1 MTINTKQNDGVF
13 KSVMMAYMVLLLHV
27 LLIAGLGLLV
37 LFFRGFIQYI
47 IWIFLGG
54 AAAIFISG
62 YRIFK
67 RMREEGKTLRE
78 TLGLPGSDGRP
89 IEISILGGMATF
101 RIGRDT
107 ALPPAL
113 PDVSFPQPHH
123 LLEDPAAIRVRELT
137 DLARMLE
144 NNLITLEEFNTVKSR
159 LFQS

>member
-1 MTINTKQNDGVF
+1 MIQKTKENDGVF
-13 KSVMMAYMVLLLHV
+13 KSVMMAYTVLLLHV

-37 LFFRGFIQYI
+37 LFFRGFIQYV

-54 AAAIFISG
+54 AAAIFVSG

-67 RMREEGKTLRE
+67 RMREEGKTFRE
-78 TLGLPGSDGRP
+78 TLGMPAADGRP

-113 PDVSFPQPHH
+113 PDVPVQHLH
-123 LLEDPAAIRVRELT
+123 LLEDPAAARIRELT